1 MSPKKWLS
9 VWITVLVV
17 LALAA
22 PALAQEGSGV
32 TVEARQRVNV
42 RSGPGTIFGIIGQ
55 LNAGDVV
62 NATGRDGPGNDWLQI
77 DFNGQAGW
85 VAYFTVNVN
94 GDPNTLPIV
103 AADTTAAQQPAAAEP
118 PAAGAETTVQ
128 ATTDFFVTANA
139 RVNVRSGPGTLYT
152 VIGQLAA
159 GSSADITGRDSA
171 ENDWLRIDFGGQ
183 EGWVAFSVVDVTGDP
198 NTAEIVGPGETA
210 AFIETAAQQNAQ
222 ARLNVVYRTRMNVNL
237 RATPDLN
244 AQVLTV
250 IPANT
255 DVQPNARTVQSNWLR
270 VTYNGQTGWIVTGM
284 AARLSGDLRTV
295 PVATQ

>member
-9 VWITVLVV
+9 VWIAVLVV
-17 LALAA
+17 LAFAA
-22 PALAQEGSGV
+22 PVLAQEGTGV

-42 RSGPGTIFGIIGQ
+42 RSGPGTTFSIIGQ
-55 LNAGDVV
+55 LNAGEVM
-62 NATGRDGPGNDWLQI
+62 NATGRDGLGNDWLQI

-94 GDPNTLPIV
+94 GDPDTLPIV

-118 PAAGAETTVQ
+118 PAAATEMVVQ
-128 ATTDFFVTANA
+128 AVTDFFVTANA

-183 EGWVAFSVVDVTGDP
+183 EGWVAFNVVEVTGDP

-237 RATPDLN
+237 RATPNLN
-244 AQVLTV
+244 AQVLIV

-255 DVQPNARTVQSNWLR
+255 DLRPDARTAQSNWLR
-270 VTYNGQTGWIVTGM
+270 VTYDGQTGWIVTGM
-284 AARLSGDLRTV
+284 ASRISGDLGTV
-295 PVATQ
+295 PVAAQ

>member
-9 VWITVLVV
+9 VWIAVLVV
-17 LALAA
+17 FAFAA
-22 PALAQEGSGV
+22 PALAQEGTGV
-32 TVEARQRVNV
+32 TVEARQ
-42 RSGPGTIFGIIGQ
+42 
-55 LNAGDVV
+55 
-62 NATGRDGPGNDWLQI
+62 
-77 DFNGQAGW
+77 
-85 VAYFTVNVN
+85 
-94 GDPNTLPIV
+94 
-103 AADTTAAQQPAAAEP
+103 
-118 PAAGAETTVQ
+118 
-128 ATTDFFVTANA
+128 

-237 RATPDLN
+237 RATPNLN

-284 AARLSGDLRTV
+284 AARVSGDLRTV